1 MVPYSSPRRGRSVL
15 RAVLAAAV
23 LAAPAAVAV
32 SSPSPAHAE
41 DGPTVVLTAP
51 DRVRTWEHENTVWTD
66 FGLRVR
72 VTGAALE
79 LWSQRPDYESEVV
92 LTQKLA
98 GGDVTLPEGLTDR
111 VGRLG
116 NFIRLRFVP
125 LNDDGT
131 VDEDRT
137 PFVRR
142 IDGCLS
148 AVARL
153 SPDATF
159 RSNYPRGCW
168 YNPLALGSVQGIPA
182 GWTGSVVEEYSET
195 GVKVRPGKYAVTAQ
209 IATPYADALGI
220 AQADRR
226 TRTTLVV
233 RDSEEGEC
241 RGECR
246 QQHGGD
252 LGDPTTPLQPEA
264 SEPTGPGVG
273 SLADLPEGTPVP
285 DLRSLPAFGIELN
298 RKGTQLRFAANVWN
312 NGTSDLV
319 VDGFRRE
326 DEDVMDAYQYFLD
339 DDGEVVDYEPVGEME
354 WDPDPTHQHWH
365 FTDFATYRLL
375 AEDKTTEV
383 VSGKEAFCLANTD
396 AVDLTAAGA
405 NWTVSYDDLGSV
417 CGGLESQAI
426 REVLAAGWGDTYA
439 QFRAGQAFPIANV
452 PDGVYYIQV
461 LANPEQNLIEADTA
475 NNESLRRIRLMTN
488 AKGERRVWVAP
499 VGIVDES
506 VGMFG

>member
-1 MVPYSSPRRGRSVL
+1 
-15 RAVLAAAV
+15 VLAAAV

-32 SSPSPAHAE
+32 STPSPAQADE
-41 DGPTVVLTAP
+41 SPTIVLTAP
-51 DRVRTWEHENTVWTD
+51 DRVRTWEYENKVWTD

-79 LWSQRPDYESEVV
+79 LWSQRPDYDSEVV

-98 GGDVTLPEGLTDR
+98 GGDVTLPEGLTDQ
-111 VGRLG
+111 VGRLSD
-116 NFIRLRFVP
+116 FIRLTF
-125 LNDDGT
+125 N
-131 VDEDRT
+131 RT
-137 PFVRR
+137 DLPDNADAPPPFHRR

-148 AVARL
+148 SVARL

-159 RSNYPRGCW
+159 RSDYPRGCW
-168 YNPLALGSVQGIPA
+168 YNPFAIGSVQGIPA
-182 GWTGSVVEEYSET
+182 GWTGSVVEEYSEA
-195 GVKVRPGKYAVTAQ
+195 GIRVRPGRYEVTAR
-209 IATPYADALGI
+209 IAAPYADALGI
-220 AQADRR
+220 ARADRAA
-226 TRTTLVV
+226 TTTLVV
-233 RDSEEGEC
+233 LDSEEEEC
-241 RGECR
+241 RGGCR
-246 QQHGGD
+246 QPHGGG
-252 LGDPTTPLQPEA
+252 LADPTTPLQPEA
-264 SEPTGPGVG
+264 REPKGPGVG
-273 SLADLPEGTPVP
+273 SLAELPEGTPVP

-319 VDGFRRE
+319 VDGFRRA

-339 DDGEVVDYEPVGEME
+339 DDGEVVAYEPVGEME
-354 WDPDPTHQHWH
+354 WDPDPTHRHWH

-452 PDGVYYIQV
+452 PDGVYYVQV
-461 LANPEQNLIEADTA
+461 LANPEQNLIEADTT
-475 NNESLRRIRLMTN
+475 NNESLRRIRLSTTDSG
-488 AKGERRVWVAP
+488 KRKVWVAP

>member
-1 MVPYSSPRRGRSVL
+1 MVPYSPLRRGRSVL

-23 LAAPAAVAV
+23 LAAPVAVAV
-32 SSPSPAHAE
+32 STPSPAHADDE
-41 DGPTVVLTAP
+41 PTIVLTAP
-51 DRVRTWEHENTVWTD
+51 DRVRAWEYGNTIWTD

-92 LTQKLA
+92 ITQKLA

-111 VGRLG
+111 IGRLSD
-116 NFIRLRFVP
+116 FIRLTF
-125 LNDDGT
+125 N
-131 VDEDRT
+131 RT
-137 PFVRR
+137 DLPSNADAPAPFHRR

-148 AVARL
+148 SVARL

-159 RSNYPRGCW
+159 RSRYPRGCW
-168 YNPLALGSVQGIPA
+168 YNPLATGSVQGIPA

-195 GVKVRPGKYAVTAQ
+195 GLKVRPGTYTVTAR
-209 IATPYADALGI
+209 IATPYAEALGI
-220 AQADRR
+220 AQADR
-226 TRTTLVV
+226 TATTKLVV
-233 RDSEEGEC
+233 RESPDEEC
-241 RGECR
+241 RGGCR
-246 QQHGGD
+246 QPHGGD
-252 LGDPTTPLQPEA
+252 LSDPTTPLEPEA
-264 SEPTGPGVG
+264 TEPTGPGID
-273 SLADLPEGTPVP
+273 SLDDLPDGTPVP

-298 RKGTQLRFAANVWN
+298 RKGTQLRFSANVWN

-319 VDGFRRE
+319 VDGFRQP

-339 DDGEVVDYEPVGEME
+339 DDGEVVDYRAVGQME
-354 WDPDPTHQHWH
+354 WDPDPTHRHWH

-396 AVDLTAAGA
+396 AVDLTAPGA
-405 NWTVSYDDLGSV
+405 NWTVDYDDLGSV

-439 QFRAGQAFPIANV
+439 QFRAGQAFPIADV

-461 LANPEQNLIEADTA
+461 LANPEQNLFEADTA

-488 AKGERRVWVAP
+488 AQGERRVWVAP

-506 VGMFG
+506 IGMFD